1 MKKLMLIVFCCVF
14 FCSNL
19 VHAETGQEGLL
30 ITELQTA
37 TTTSSNQEFI
47 EIYNSTEDSIDLSN
61 YILEYFSVS
70 ATSTTATWSV
80 DLVGALPTDGY
91 YLLARASYLT
101 EKRDQEFTS
110 ALADSGGY
118 VRIVQKSSGIV
129 ADGLGWGGSLRFE
142 GQAISAPAKSKS
154 LARFIGQTQYIDT
167 DNNQSDFNALDTPNP
182 RELNYSYVPEEE
194 TPPQIPTEQLPEN
207 TDNQEEAPP
216 TEESAPVTPPAVQLL
231 EPYITELLP
240 NPASPLTDAD
250 DEYVELY
257 NPNDVPLDL
266 SGYKIQTGNTYSYS
280 YIINGVTIP
289 AKSYIAFYSK
299 DSGLTLSNT
308 SSKARL
314 QDKEG
319 QTVSETDPYSDAKEG
334 EVWQFYAGAW
344 QWSISGSPG
353 GSNIQAL
360 PTALST
366 LKAVSAKKPKATT
379 TKTTKA
385 KQASAKTAKATTPKK
400 SAKKEEKGPTDNFQE
415 IEAPQTVHPLM
426 LGGAG
431 LLALSYGIYEYRF
444 EISNLFRQ
452 LRINGIFGGGAS

>member
-1 MKKLMLIVFCCVF
+1 MLIVFCSVF

-19 VHAETGQEGLL
+19 AHAETAQKGLL

-47 EIYNSTEDSIDLSN
+47 EIYNYTENSVDLSN
-61 YILEYFSVS
+61 YALEYFSAS
-70 ATSTTATWSV
+70 STSITPTWSV
-80 DLVGALPTDGY
+80 DLIGALATDSY
-91 YLLARASYLT
+91 YLLARKDYLT
-101 EKRDQEFTS
+101 DKRDQEFTS

-118 VRIVQKSSGIV
+118 IRILQKNSGLV
-129 ADGLGWGGSLRFE
+129 VDGLGWGGATRFE
-142 GQAISAPAKSKS
+142 GQATSAPAKSKS
-154 LARFIGQTQYIDT
+154 LARSMQQTEYIDT
-167 DNNQSDFNALDTPNP
+167 DNNHSDFSILDDPNP
-182 RELNYSYVPEEE
+182 KVVNYVYVPEEE
-194 TPPQIPTEQLPEN
+194 LPPDVPIEETPDSPDNPEEQAPAEEVPTVV
-207 TDNQEEAPP
+207 PP
-216 TEESAPVTPPAVQLL
+216 VVQLL

-257 NPNDVPLDL
+257 NPNDIPFNL
-266 SGYKIQTGNTYSYS
+266 SGYKIQTGNSYSYS
-280 YIINGVTIP
+280 YVISDMIIP
-289 AKSYIAFYSK
+289 AKSHVVFYSK
-299 DSGLTLSNT
+299 NSGLTLSNT

-319 QTVSETDPYSDAKEG
+319 QTVSETDPYSEAKEG
-334 EVWQFYAGAW
+334 EVWQFYAGIW

-353 GSNIQAL
+353 ANNIQTL

-366 LKAVSAKKPKATT
+366 LKAVSAKKPKTTT

-385 KQASAKTAKATTPKK
+385 KQASAKTAKATAPKK
-400 SAKKEEKGPTDNFQE
+400 STKKDEKGPTNNFQE
-415 IEAPQTVHPLM
+415 TEAPQTVHPLM
-426 LGGAG
+426 LGSAG

-452 LRINGIFGGGAS
+452 LRINGIFGGGPS

>member
-1 MKKLMLIVFCCVF
+1 MLIVFCSVF

-19 VHAETGQEGLL
+19 AHADTGQNELL
-30 ITELQTA
+30 LTELQTA

-47 EIYNSTEDSIDLSN
+47 EVYNSAENSVDLSN
-61 YILEYFSVS
+61 YVLEYFSASSTS
-70 ATSTTATWSV
+70 ATATWSV
-80 DLVGALPTDGY
+80 ELTGNLGADSY
-91 YLLARASYLT
+91 YLLARTSYLT
-101 EKRDQEFTS
+101 DKRDQEFTS

-118 VRIVQKSSGIV
+118 VRIVQKNSGLV
-129 ADGLGWGGSLRFE
+129 VDGLGWGGSTRFE
-142 GQAISAPAKSKS
+142 GQASSAPAKSKS
-154 LARFIGQTQYIDT
+154 LARSIGQTDYIDT
-167 DNNQSDFNALDTPNP
+167 DNNHSDFSTLDTPNP
-182 RELNYSYVPEEE
+182 RLVNYIYVPEEE
-194 TPPQIPTEQLPEN
+194 LPPEVPIEESPES
-207 TDNQEEAPP
+207 TDNPEEQ
-216 TEESAPVTPPAVQLL
+216 APVEEVPVVLPPVVQLL

-257 NPNDVPLDL
+257 NPNDVAFDL

-280 YIINGVTIP
+280 YAISGISIP
-289 AKSYIAFYSK
+289 AKSYVAFYSK

-353 GSNIQAL
+353 ANNIQTL

-366 LKAVSAKKPKATT
+366 LKAVSAKKPKTT
-379 TKTTKA
+379 TAKTTKA
-385 KQASAKTAKATTPKK
+385 KQASAKTAKATAQKK
-400 SAKKEEKGPTDNFQE
+400 STKKDEKGPTNNFQE
-415 IEAPQTVHPLM
+415 TEAPQTVHPLM
-426 LGGAG
+426 LAMTG

-452 LRINGIFGGGAS
+452 FRINGIFGGGPS